1 MDKNFIKDN
10 NLNEAV
16 KRFKQIA
23 EYKSPRQSLKQLN
36 EFTFITNSQVDEDDN
51 DDNMQQQQ
59 NADMNQQPQGMSP
72 EPQNQDGNMNG
83 QMDGNMQ
90 PQASEMPQNGMEMS
104 QDNNAMPQDGGNMQ
118 QGDEEMSMGDDDMGF
133 PGVEEDGV
141 ETEEMEPED
150 EVIDVD
156 ELTQSQETTEFKVD
170 NVDDKLNKVLKII
183 SKFNDAIEAND
194 QKIEDL
200 KKEFQKRNPTAEE
213 TLNLRSLASYPFS
226 ERPDE
231 YWKKQQQ
238 EHPNYNVISDN
249 DVSTA
254 DEQKE
259 FEIRK
264 GDIDNFNERDI
275 MKSLG
280 ESHIKLSDF
289 LQFQKKEV
297 VGKKKLRPLK
307 FSQIF
312 KC

>member
-1 MDKNFIKDN
+1 MKNNTDLIKQYK
-10 NLNEAV
+10 LEEAV
-16 KRFKQIA
+16 KRIQKIN
-23 EYKSPRQSLKQLN
+23 EY
-36 EFTFITNSQVDEDDN
+36 TFYDSTMVEDD
-51 DDNMQQQQ
+51 
-59 NADMNQQPQGMSP
+59 
-72 EPQNQDGNMNG
+72 QD
-83 QMDGNMQ
+83 
-90 PQASEMPQNGMEMS
+90 P
-104 QDNNAMPQDGGNMQ
+104 NAMGADPNGGMPPMGGDPNAMGTDPNMMGGDPNGGMAPMDDPNTMGAEPNGGMPPMDDPNAMGGDPNAMGTDPNGGMPPMDDPNMMGGDPNAM
-118 QGDEEMSMGDDDMGF
+118 GDEEGIEDIDM
-133 PGVEEDGV
+133 
-141 ETEEMEPED
+141 ETEQPGD

-289 LQFQKKEV
+289 LQF
-297 VGKKKLRPLK
+297 
-307 FSQIF
+307 
-312 KC
+312 

>member
-1 MDKNFIKDN
+1 MKNNTDLIKQYK
-10 NLNEAV
+10 LEEAV
-16 KRFKQIA
+16 KRIQKIN
-23 EYKSPRQSLKQLN
+23 EY
-36 EFTFITNSQVDEDDN
+36 TFYDSTMVEDDQDPN
-51 DDNMQQQQ
+51 AMGGDPNAMGPDPNMMGGDPNGGMPPMGGDPNAMGGEPNMTGGDPNGEMPPMDDP
-59 NADMNQQPQGMSP
+59 NAMDGDPNGEMSP
-72 EPQNQDGNMNG
+72 
-83 QMDGNMQ
+83 MDDPNIMGGD
-90 PQASEMPQNGMEMS
+90 P
-104 QDNNAMPQDGGNMQ
+104 NAM
-118 QGDEEMSMGDDDMGF
+118 GDEEDIEDIDM
-133 PGVEEDGV
+133 
-141 ETEEMEPED
+141 ETEQPGD

-289 LQFQKKEV
+289 LQF
-297 VGKKKLRPLK
+297 
-307 FSQIF
+307 
-312 KC
+312 

>member
-1 MDKNFIKDN
+1 MENNTDLIKQYKLEEAIKRIQKINEYTFYDSSMVEDDQDPNAMGDDPNAMGGGPNGAMPPMNDPNAMGTDPNGGMPPMGGDPNAMGGDPNGAMPPMDDPNAMGGDPN
-10 NLNEAV
+10 GEMAPMDDPNMMGDDPNAMG
-16 KRFKQIA
+16 
-23 EYKSPRQSLKQLN
+23 
-36 EFTFITNSQVDEDDN
+36 DEDDIE
-51 DDNMQQQQ
+51 DIDIETE
-59 NADMNQQPQGMSP
+59 QP
-72 EPQNQDGNMNG
+72 
-83 QMDGNMQ
+83 
-90 PQASEMPQNGMEMS
+90 
-104 QDNNAMPQDGGNMQ
+104 
-118 QGDEEMSMGDDDMGF
+118 GDE
-133 PGVEEDGV
+133 VV
-141 ETEEMEPED
+141 
-150 EVIDVD
+150 DVD

-231 YWKKQQQ
+231 YWKKQQE

-289 LQFQKKEV
+289 LQF
-297 VGKKKLRPLK
+297 
-307 FSQIF
+307 
-312 KC
+312 

>member
-1 MDKNFIKDN
+1 MKNNTDLIKQYK
-10 NLNEAV
+10 LEEAV
-16 KRFKQIA
+16 KRIQKIN
-23 EYKSPRQSLKQLN
+23 EY
-36 EFTFITNSQVDEDDN
+36 TFYDSTMVEDDQDPN
-51 DDNMQQQQ
+51 AMGGDPNGGMPPMDDPNAMGTDPNMMGGDPNGGTPPMGGDP
-59 NADMNQQPQGMSP
+59 NAMGGNPNMMGGDPDGEMPPMDDPNAMDGDPNGEMSP
-72 EPQNQDGNMNG
+72 
-83 QMDGNMQ
+83 MDD
-90 PQASEMPQNGMEMS
+90 P
-104 QDNNAMPQDGGNMQ
+104 NAM
-118 QGDEEMSMGDDDMGF
+118 GDEEGIEDIDM
-133 PGVEEDGV
+133 
-141 ETEEMEPED
+141 ETEQPGD

-289 LQFQKKEV
+289 LQF
-297 VGKKKLRPLK
+297 
-307 FSQIF
+307 
-312 KC
+312 

>member
-1 MDKNFIKDN
+1 MKNNTDLIKQYK
-10 NLNEAV
+10 LEEAV
-16 KRFKQIA
+16 KRIQKIN
-23 EYKSPRQSLKQLN
+23 EY
-36 EFTFITNSQVDEDDN
+36 TFYDSTMVEDDQ
-51 DDNMQQQQ
+51 DP
-59 NADMNQQPQGMSP
+59 NAMGGDPNA
-72 EPQNQDGNMNG
+72 
-83 QMDGNMQ
+83 MDGN
-90 PQASEMPQNGMEMS
+90 PNGGMPPMGA
-104 QDNNAMPQDGGNMQ
+104 DPNAMGADPNMMGGDPNGGMAPMDDPNAMGAEPNGGMPPMDDPNAMGGDPNVMGADPNGGMPPMDDPNMMGGEEDIEDIDMETEQ
-118 QGDEEMSMGDDDMGF
+118 PGDE
-133 PGVEEDGV
+133 VV
-141 ETEEMEPED
+141 
-150 EVIDVD
+150 DVD
-156 ELTQSQETTEFKVD
+156 ELTQSQEATEFKVD

-238 EHPNYNVISDN
+238 DHPNYNVISDN

-264 GDIDNFNERDI
+264 GDIDNFNEREV

-289 LQFQKKEV
+289 LQF
-297 VGKKKLRPLK
+297 
-307 FSQIF
+307 
-312 KC
+312 

>member
-1 MDKNFIKDN
+1 MKNNTDLIKQYK
-10 NLNEAV
+10 LEEAV
-16 KRFKQIA
+16 KRIQKIN
-23 EYKSPRQSLKQLN
+23 EY
-36 EFTFITNSQVDEDDN
+36 TFYDSTMVEDD
-51 DDNMQQQQ
+51 
-59 NADMNQQPQGMSP
+59 
-72 EPQNQDGNMNG
+72 QD
-83 QMDGNMQ
+83 
-90 PQASEMPQNGMEMS
+90 P
-104 QDNNAMPQDGGNMQ
+104 NAMGADPNGGMPPMGGDPNAMGADPNMMGGDPNGGMAPMDDPNAMGAEPNGGMPPMDDPNAMGGDPNAMGADPNGGMPPMDDPNMMGGEEDIEDIDMETEQ
-118 QGDEEMSMGDDDMGF
+118 PGDE
-133 PGVEEDGV
+133 VV
-141 ETEEMEPED
+141 
-150 EVIDVD
+150 DVD
-156 ELTQSQETTEFKVD
+156 ELTQSQEATEFKVD

-238 EHPNYNVISDN
+238 DHPNYNVISDN

-254 DEQKE
+254 DKQKE

-264 GDIDNFNERDI
+264 GDIDNFNEREV

-289 LQFQKKEV
+289 LQF
-297 VGKKKLRPLK
+297 
-307 FSQIF
+307 
-312 KC
+312 

>member
-1 MDKNFIKDN
+1 MKNNTDLIKQYK
-10 NLNEAV
+10 LEEAV
-16 KRFKQIA
+16 KRIQKIN
-23 EYKSPRQSLKQLN
+23 EY
-36 EFTFITNSQVDEDDN
+36 TFYDSTMVEDD
-51 DDNMQQQQ
+51 
-59 NADMNQQPQGMSP
+59 
-72 EPQNQDGNMNG
+72 QD
-83 QMDGNMQ
+83 
-90 PQASEMPQNGMEMS
+90 P
-104 QDNNAMPQDGGNMQ
+104 NAMGGDPNGGMPPMDDPNAMGTDPNMMGGDPNGGMPPMGGDPNAMGGNPNMMG
-118 QGDEEMSMGDDDMGF
+118 GDPNGGMPPMGDDPNAMGGD
-133 PGVEEDGV
+133 PNGAMPPMDDPNMMGGEEGIEDIDV
-141 ETEEMEPED
+141 ETEQPGD
-150 EVIDVD
+150 EVVDVD
-156 ELTQSQETTEFKVD
+156 ELTQSQEATEFKVD

-289 LQFQKKEV
+289 LQF
-297 VGKKKLRPLK
+297 
-307 FSQIF
+307 
-312 KC
+312 

>member
-1 MDKNFIKDN
+1 MKNNTDLIKQYK
-10 NLNEAV
+10 LEEAV
-16 KRFKQIA
+16 KRIQKIN
-23 EYKSPRQSLKQLN
+23 EY
-36 EFTFITNSQVDEDDN
+36 TFYDSTMVEDD
-51 DDNMQQQQ
+51 
-59 NADMNQQPQGMSP
+59 
-72 EPQNQDGNMNG
+72 QD
-83 QMDGNMQ
+83 
-90 PQASEMPQNGMEMS
+90 P
-104 QDNNAMPQDGGNMQ
+104 NAMGGDPNAMGGDPNGGMPPMGGDPNAMGTDPNMMGGDPNGGMPPMDDPNMMGGEDIEDIDMETEQ
-118 QGDEEMSMGDDDMGF
+118 PGDE
-133 PGVEEDGV
+133 VV
-141 ETEEMEPED
+141 
-150 EVIDVD
+150 DVD
-156 ELTQSQETTEFKVD
+156 ELTQSQEATEFKVD

-238 EHPNYNVISDN
+238 DHPNYNVISDN

-264 GDIDNFNERDI
+264 GDIDNFNEREV

-289 LQFQKKEV
+289 LQF
-297 VGKKKLRPLK
+297 
-307 FSQIF
+307 
-312 KC
+312 

>member
-1 MDKNFIKDN
+1 MKDN
-10 NLNEAV
+10 TDLIKQYKLEEAV
-16 KRFKQIA
+16 KRIQKIN
-23 EYKSPRQSLKQLN
+23 EY
-36 EFTFITNSQVDEDDN
+36 TFYDSTMVEDD
-51 DDNMQQQQ
+51 
-59 NADMNQQPQGMSP
+59 
-72 EPQNQDGNMNG
+72 QD
-83 QMDGNMQ
+83 
-90 PQASEMPQNGMEMS
+90 P
-104 QDNNAMPQDGGNMQ
+104 NAMGDDPNGGMPPMDDPNAMGTDPNMMGGDPNGGMPPMGGDPNAM
-118 QGDEEMSMGDDDMGF
+118 GDEEGIEDIDM
-133 PGVEEDGV
+133 
-141 ETEEMEPED
+141 ETEQPGD

-238 EHPNYNVISDN
+238 DHPNYNVISDN

-289 LQFQKKEV
+289 LQF
-297 VGKKKLRPLK
+297 
-307 FSQIF
+307 
-312 KC
+312 

>member
-1 MDKNFIKDN
+1 MKNNTDLIKQYK
-10 NLNEAV
+10 LEEAV
-16 KRFKQIA
+16 KRIQKIN
-23 EYKSPRQSLKQLN
+23 EY
-36 EFTFITNSQVDEDDN
+36 TFYDSTMVEDD
-51 DDNMQQQQ
+51 
-59 NADMNQQPQGMSP
+59 
-72 EPQNQDGNMNG
+72 QD
-83 QMDGNMQ
+83 
-90 PQASEMPQNGMEMS
+90 P
-104 QDNNAMPQDGGNMQ
+104 NAMGGDPNAMGGDPNAMGADPNGGMPPMGGDPNMMGGDPNGGMAPMDDPNAMGVDPNGGMPPMDDPNAMGGDPNAMGADPNGGMPPMDDPNMMGGEEGIEDIDMETEQ
-118 QGDEEMSMGDDDMGF
+118 PGDE
-133 PGVEEDGV
+133 VV
-141 ETEEMEPED
+141 
-150 EVIDVD
+150 DVD
-156 ELTQSQETTEFKVD
+156 ELTQSQEATEFKVD

-226 ERPDE
+226 ERPDD

-238 EHPNYNVISDN
+238 DHPNYNVISDN

-264 GDIDNFNERDI
+264 GDIDNFNEREV

-289 LQFQKKEV
+289 LQF
-297 VGKKKLRPLK
+297 
-307 FSQIF
+307 
-312 KC
+312 

>member
-1 MDKNFIKDN
+1 MKNNTDLIKQYK
-10 NLNEAV
+10 LEEAV
-16 KRFKQIA
+16 KRIQKIN
-23 EYKSPRQSLKQLN
+23 EY
-36 EFTFITNSQVDEDDN
+36 TFYDSTMVEDDQDPN
-51 DDNMQQQQ
+51 AMGGDPNAMGGNPNGGMPPMGADPNAMGADPNMMGGDPNGGMAPMDDP
-59 NADMNQQPQGMSP
+59 NAMGADP
-72 EPQNQDGNMNG
+72 NG
-83 QMDGNMQ
+83 
-90 PQASEMPQNGMEMS
+90 EMPPM
-104 QDNNAMPQDGGNMQ
+104 DDPNAMGADPNAMGADPNGGMPPMDDPNMMGGEGIEDIDMETEQ
-118 QGDEEMSMGDDDMGF
+118 PGDE
-133 PGVEEDGV
+133 VV
-141 ETEEMEPED
+141 
-150 EVIDVD
+150 DVD
-156 ELTQSQETTEFKVD
+156 ELTQSQEATEFKVD

-238 EHPNYNVISDN
+238 DHPNYNVISDN

-264 GDIDNFNERDI
+264 GDIDNFNEREV

-289 LQFQKKEV
+289 LQF
-297 VGKKKLRPLK
+297 
-307 FSQIF
+307 
-312 KC
+312 

>member
-1 MDKNFIKDN
+1 MEKNTDLIKQYK
-10 NLNEAV
+10 LEEAV
-16 KRFKQIA
+16 KRIQKIN
-23 EYKSPRQSLKQLN
+23 EY
-36 EFTFITNSQVDEDDN
+36 TFYDSTMVEDD
-51 DDNMQQQQ
+51 
-59 NADMNQQPQGMSP
+59 
-72 EPQNQDGNMNG
+72 QD
-83 QMDGNMQ
+83 
-90 PQASEMPQNGMEMS
+90 P
-104 QDNNAMPQDGGNMQ
+104 NAMGGDPNAMGGNPNGGMPPMGADPNMMGGDPNGGMAPMDDPNAMGAEPNGGMPPMDDPNAMGEDPNAMGADPNGGMPPMDDPNMMGGEEDIEDIDMETEQ
-118 QGDEEMSMGDDDMGF
+118 PGDE
-133 PGVEEDGV
+133 VV
-141 ETEEMEPED
+141 
-150 EVIDVD
+150 DVD
-156 ELTQSQETTEFKVD
+156 ELTQSQEATEFKVD

-238 EHPNYNVISDN
+238 DHPNYNVISDN

-264 GDIDNFNERDI
+264 GDIDNFNEREV

-289 LQFQKKEV
+289 LQF
-297 VGKKKLRPLK
+297 
-307 FSQIF
+307 
-312 KC
+312 

>member
-1 MDKNFIKDN
+1 MKNNTDLIKQYK
-10 NLNEAV
+10 LEEAV
-16 KRFKQIA
+16 KRIQKIN
-23 EYKSPRQSLKQLN
+23 EY
-36 EFTFITNSQVDEDDN
+36 TFYDSTMVEDD
-51 DDNMQQQQ
+51 
-59 NADMNQQPQGMSP
+59 
-72 EPQNQDGNMNG
+72 QD
-83 QMDGNMQ
+83 
-90 PQASEMPQNGMEMS
+90 P
-104 QDNNAMPQDGGNMQ
+104 NAMGGDPNAMGGNPNGGMPPMGADPNAMGADPNMMGGDPNGGMAPMDDPNAMGADPNGGMPPMDDPNAMGGDPNAMGADPNGGMAPMDDPNMMGGEGIEDIDMETEQ
-118 QGDEEMSMGDDDMGF
+118 PGDE
-133 PGVEEDGV
+133 VV
-141 ETEEMEPED
+141 
-150 EVIDVD
+150 DVD
-156 ELTQSQETTEFKVD
+156 ELTQSQEATEFKVD

-238 EHPNYNVISDN
+238 DHPNYNVISDN

-264 GDIDNFNERDI
+264 GDIDNFNEREV

-289 LQFQKKEV
+289 LQF
-297 VGKKKLRPLK
+297 
-307 FSQIF
+307 
-312 KC
+312 

>member
-1 MDKNFIKDN
+1 MKNNTDLIKQYK
-10 NLNEAV
+10 LEEAIKRIQKINE
-16 KRFKQIA
+16 
-23 EYKSPRQSLKQLN
+23 Y
-36 EFTFITNSQVDEDDN
+36 TFYDSTMVEDDQDPN
-51 DDNMQQQQ
+51 AMGGDPNAMGGNPNGGMPPMGGDPNMMGADPNMMGGDPNGGMAPMDDP
-59 NADMNQQPQGMSP
+59 NAMGGDPNA
-72 EPQNQDGNMNG
+72 
-83 QMDGNMQ
+83 MDGGPNG
-90 PQASEMPQNGMEMS
+90 EMPPMDDPNTMGGEEDVEDIDMETE
-104 QDNNAMPQDGGNMQ
+104 QP
-118 QGDEEMSMGDDDMGF
+118 GDE
-133 PGVEEDGV
+133 VV
-141 ETEEMEPED
+141 
-150 EVIDVD
+150 DVD
-156 ELTQSQETTEFKVD
+156 ELTQSQEATEFKVD

-238 EHPNYNVISDN
+238 DHPNYNVISDN

-264 GDIDNFNERDI
+264 GDIDNFNEREV

-289 LQFQKKEV
+289 LQF
-297 VGKKKLRPLK
+297 
-307 FSQIF
+307 
-312 KC
+312 

>member
-1 MDKNFIKDN
+1 MKNNTDLIKQYK
-10 NLNEAV
+10 LEEAV
-16 KRFKQIA
+16 KRIQKIN
-23 EYKSPRQSLKQLN
+23 EY
-36 EFTFITNSQVDEDDN
+36 TFYDSTMVEDDQ
-51 DDNMQQQQ
+51 DP
-59 NADMNQQPQGMSP
+59 NA
-72 EPQNQDGNMNG
+72 
-83 QMDGNMQ
+83 MDGDPNGG
-90 PQASEMPQNGMEMS
+90 MPPM
-104 QDNNAMPQDGGNMQ
+104 DDPNAMGPDPNMMGGDPNGGMAPMDDPNAMGAEPNGGMPPMDDPNAMGGDPNAMGADPNGGMPPMDDPNMMGGEEDIEDIDMETEQ
-118 QGDEEMSMGDDDMGF
+118 PGDE
-133 PGVEEDGV
+133 VV
-141 ETEEMEPED
+141 
-150 EVIDVD
+150 DVD
-156 ELTQSQETTEFKVD
+156 ELTQSQEATEFKVD

-238 EHPNYNVISDN
+238 DHPNYNVISDN

-264 GDIDNFNERDI
+264 GDIDNFNEREV

-289 LQFQKKEV
+289 LQF
-297 VGKKKLRPLK
+297 
-307 FSQIF
+307 
-312 KC
+312 

>member
-1 MDKNFIKDN
+1 MKNNTDLIKQYK
-10 NLNEAV
+10 LEEAV
-16 KRFKQIA
+16 KRIQKIN
-23 EYKSPRQSLKQLN
+23 EY
-36 EFTFITNSQVDEDDN
+36 TFYDSTMVEDDQDPN
-51 DDNMQQQQ
+51 AMGGDPNAMGGNPNGGMPPMGADPNAMGADPNMMGGDPNGGMAPMGDPNAMGGDPNGGMPPMDDP
-59 NADMNQQPQGMSP
+59 NAMGGDPNVMGADP
-72 EPQNQDGNMNG
+72 NG
-83 QMDGNMQ
+83 
-90 PQASEMPQNGMEMS
+90 EMPPMDDPNMMGGEEGIEDIDMETE
-104 QDNNAMPQDGGNMQ
+104 QP
-118 QGDEEMSMGDDDMGF
+118 GDE
-133 PGVEEDGV
+133 VV
-141 ETEEMEPED
+141 
-150 EVIDVD
+150 DVD
-156 ELTQSQETTEFKVD
+156 ELTQSQEATEFKVD

-238 EHPNYNVISDN
+238 DHPNYNVISDN

-264 GDIDNFNERDI
+264 GDIDNFNEREV

-289 LQFQKKEV
+289 LQF
-297 VGKKKLRPLK
+297 
-307 FSQIF
+307 
-312 KC
+312 

>member
-1 MDKNFIKDN
+1 MKNNTDLIKQYK
-10 NLNEAV
+10 LEEAV
-16 KRFKQIA
+16 KRIQKIN
-23 EYKSPRQSLKQLN
+23 EY
-36 EFTFITNSQVDEDDN
+36 TFYDSTMVEDD
-51 DDNMQQQQ
+51 
-59 NADMNQQPQGMSP
+59 
-72 EPQNQDGNMNG
+72 QD
-83 QMDGNMQ
+83 
-90 PQASEMPQNGMEMS
+90 P
-104 QDNNAMPQDGGNMQ
+104 NAMGGDPNAMGADPNGGMPPMGGDPNMMGGDPNGGMAPMDDPNAMGADPNGGMPPMDDPNAMGGDPNAMGADPKGGMPPMDDPNMMGGEEDIEDIDMETEQ
-118 QGDEEMSMGDDDMGF
+118 PGDE
-133 PGVEEDGV
+133 VV
-141 ETEEMEPED
+141 
-150 EVIDVD
+150 DVD
-156 ELTQSQETTEFKVD
+156 ELTQSQEATEFKVD

-231 YWKKQQQ
+231 YWKKQQE

-289 LQFQKKEV
+289 LQF
-297 VGKKKLRPLK
+297 
-307 FSQIF
+307 
-312 KC
+312 

>member
-1 MDKNFIKDN
+1 MKNNTDLIKQYK
-10 NLNEAV
+10 LEEAV
-16 KRFKQIA
+16 KRIQKIN
-23 EYKSPRQSLKQLN
+23 EY
-36 EFTFITNSQVDEDDN
+36 TFYDSTMVEDD
-51 DDNMQQQQ
+51 
-59 NADMNQQPQGMSP
+59 
-72 EPQNQDGNMNG
+72 QD
-83 QMDGNMQ
+83 
-90 PQASEMPQNGMEMS
+90 P
-104 QDNNAMPQDGGNMQ
+104 NAMGGEQNMMG
-118 QGDEEMSMGDDDMGF
+118 GDPNGGMPPMGADPNMMGGDPNGGMPPMDDPNMMGGDPNGGMPPMGDDPNAMGGD
-133 PGVEEDGV
+133 PNGGMPPMGDDPNAMGGDPNGAMPPMDDPNMMGGEEDI
-141 ETEEMEPED
+141 EDIDIEEEQPGD
-150 EVIDVD
+150 EVVDVD
-156 ELTQSQETTEFKVD
+156 ELTQSQEATEFKVD

-289 LQFQKKEV
+289 LQF
-297 VGKKKLRPLK
+297 
-307 FSQIF
+307 
-312 KC
+312 

>member
-1 MDKNFIKDN
+1 MKNNTDLIKQYK
-10 NLNEAV
+10 LEEAV
-16 KRFKQIA
+16 KRIQKIN
-23 EYKSPRQSLKQLN
+23 EY
-36 EFTFITNSQVDEDDN
+36 TFYDSTMVEDDQ
-51 DDNMQQQQ
+51 DP
-59 NADMNQQPQGMSP
+59 NAMGGDPNA
-72 EPQNQDGNMNG
+72 
-83 QMDGNMQ
+83 MDGN
-90 PQASEMPQNGMEMS
+90 PNGGMPPMGA
-104 QDNNAMPQDGGNMQ
+104 DPNAMGADPNMMGGDPNGGMAPMDDPNAMGADPNGGMPPMDDPNAMGGDPNAMGADPNGGMAPMDDPNMMGGEEDIEDIDIEEEQ
-118 QGDEEMSMGDDDMGF
+118 PGDE
-133 PGVEEDGV
+133 VV
-141 ETEEMEPED
+141 
-150 EVIDVD
+150 DVD
-156 ELTQSQETTEFKVD
+156 ELTQSQEATEFKVD

-259 FEIRK
+259 FIRK
-264 GDIDNFNERDI
+264 GDIDNFNEREV

-289 LQFQKKEV
+289 LQF
-297 VGKKKLRPLK
+297 
-307 FSQIF
+307 
-312 KC
+312 

>member
-1 MDKNFIKDN
+1 MKNNTDLIKQYK
-10 NLNEAV
+10 LEEAV
-16 KRFKQIA
+16 KRIQKIN
-23 EYKSPRQSLKQLN
+23 EY
-36 EFTFITNSQVDEDDN
+36 TFYDSTMVEDD
-51 DDNMQQQQ
+51 
-59 NADMNQQPQGMSP
+59 
-72 EPQNQDGNMNG
+72 QD
-83 QMDGNMQ
+83 
-90 PQASEMPQNGMEMS
+90 P
-104 QDNNAMPQDGGNMQ
+104 NAMGGDPNMTG
-118 QGDEEMSMGDDDMGF
+118 GDPNGGMPPMNDPNAMGPDPNMMGDDPNAMGGD
-133 PGVEEDGV
+133 PNGAMPPMDDPNMMGGEEDI
-141 ETEEMEPED
+141 EDIDIEEEQPGD
-150 EVIDVD
+150 EVVDVD
-156 ELTQSQETTEFKVD
+156 ELTQSQEATEFKVD

-259 FEIRK
+259 FIRK

-289 LQFQKKEV
+289 LQF
-297 VGKKKLRPLK
+297 
-307 FSQIF
+307 
-312 KC
+312 

>member
-1 MDKNFIKDN
+1 MKNNTDLIKQYK
-10 NLNEAV
+10 LEEAV
-16 KRFKQIA
+16 KRIQKIN
-23 EYKSPRQSLKQLN
+23 EY
-36 EFTFITNSQVDEDDN
+36 TFYDSTMVEDD
-51 DDNMQQQQ
+51 
-59 NADMNQQPQGMSP
+59 
-72 EPQNQDGNMNG
+72 QD
-83 QMDGNMQ
+83 
-90 PQASEMPQNGMEMS
+90 P
-104 QDNNAMPQDGGNMQ
+104 NAMGADPNGGMPPMGGDPNAMGADPNMMGGDPNGGMAPMDDPNAMGAEPNGGMPPMDDPNAMGGDPNAMGADPNGGMPPMDDPNMMGGEDIEDIDMETEQ
-118 QGDEEMSMGDDDMGF
+118 PGDE
-133 PGVEEDGV
+133 VV
-141 ETEEMEPED
+141 
-150 EVIDVD
+150 DVD
-156 ELTQSQETTEFKVD
+156 ELTQSQEATEFKVD

-238 EHPNYNVISDN
+238 DHPNYNVISDN

-264 GDIDNFNERDI
+264 GDIDNFNEREV

-289 LQFQKKEV
+289 LQF
-297 VGKKKLRPLK
+297 
-307 FSQIF
+307 
-312 KC
+312 

>member
-1 MDKNFIKDN
+1 MKNNTDLIKQYK
-10 NLNEAV
+10 LEEAV
-16 KRFKQIA
+16 KRIQKIN
-23 EYKSPRQSLKQLN
+23 EY
-36 EFTFITNSQVDEDDN
+36 TFYDSTMVEDDQDPN
-51 DDNMQQQQ
+51 AMGGDPNAMGADPNGGMPPMGGDPNAMGADPNMMGGDP
-59 NADMNQQPQGMSP
+59 NGGMAP
-72 EPQNQDGNMNG
+72 
-83 QMDGNMQ
+83 MDG
-90 PQASEMPQNGMEMS
+90 P
-104 QDNNAMPQDGGNMQ
+104 NAMGAEPNGGMPPMDDPNAMGGDPNAMGADPNGEIPPMDDPNMMGGEDIEDIDMETEQ
-118 QGDEEMSMGDDDMGF
+118 PGDE
-133 PGVEEDGV
+133 VV
-141 ETEEMEPED
+141 
-150 EVIDVD
+150 DVD
-156 ELTQSQETTEFKVD
+156 ELTQSQEATEFKVD

-238 EHPNYNVISDN
+238 DHPNYNVISDN

-264 GDIDNFNERDI
+264 GDIDNFNEREV

-289 LQFQKKEV
+289 LQF
-297 VGKKKLRPLK
+297 
-307 FSQIF
+307 
-312 KC
+312 

>member
-1 MDKNFIKDN
+1 MKNNTDLIKQYK
-10 NLNEAV
+10 LEEAV
-16 KRFKQIA
+16 KRIQKIN
-23 EYKSPRQSLKQLN
+23 EY
-36 EFTFITNSQVDEDDN
+36 TFYDSTMVEDDQ
-51 DDNMQQQQ
+51 DP
-59 NADMNQQPQGMSP
+59 NAMGGDPNAMGGNPNGGMP
-72 EPQNQDGNMNG
+72 P
-83 QMDGNMQ
+83 MDGD
-90 PQASEMPQNGMEMS
+90 P
-104 QDNNAMPQDGGNMQ
+104 NAMGADPNMMGGDPNGGMAPMDDPNAMGADPNGGMPPMDDPNAMGGDPNAMGADPNGGMAPMDDPNMMGGEDIEDIDMETEQ
-118 QGDEEMSMGDDDMGF
+118 PGDE
-133 PGVEEDGV
+133 VV
-141 ETEEMEPED
+141 
-150 EVIDVD
+150 DVD
-156 ELTQSQETTEFKVD
+156 ELTQSQEATEFKVD
-170 NVDDKLNKVLKII
+170 NVADKLNKVLKII

-289 LQFQKKEV
+289 LQF
-297 VGKKKLRPLK
+297 
-307 FSQIF
+307 
-312 KC
+312 

>member
-1 MDKNFIKDN
+1 MKNNTDLIKQYK
-10 NLNEAV
+10 LEEAV
-16 KRFKQIA
+16 KRIQKIN
-23 EYKSPRQSLKQLN
+23 EY
-36 EFTFITNSQVDEDDN
+36 TFYDSTMVEDDQDPN
-51 DDNMQQQQ
+51 AMGGDPNAMGGNPNGGMPPMGGDPNAMGPDPNMMGEDPNGGMVPMDDP
-59 NADMNQQPQGMSP
+59 NAMGADPNGGMP
-72 EPQNQDGNMNG
+72 PMDDPNAMGGDPNG
-83 QMDGNMQ
+83 
-90 PQASEMPQNGMEMS
+90 EMPPMDDPNMMGGEEDIEDIDMETE
-104 QDNNAMPQDGGNMQ
+104 QP
-118 QGDEEMSMGDDDMGF
+118 GDE
-133 PGVEEDGV
+133 VV
-141 ETEEMEPED
+141 
-150 EVIDVD
+150 DVD
-156 ELTQSQETTEFKVD
+156 ELTQSQEATEFKVD

-238 EHPNYNVISDN
+238 DHPNYNVISDN

-264 GDIDNFNERDI
+264 GDIDNFNEREV

-289 LQFQKKEV
+289 LQF
-297 VGKKKLRPLK
+297 
-307 FSQIF
+307 
-312 KC
+312 

>member
-1 MDKNFIKDN
+1 MKNNTDLIKQYK
-10 NLNEAV
+10 LEEAV
-16 KRFKQIA
+16 KRIQKIN
-23 EYKSPRQSLKQLN
+23 EY
-36 EFTFITNSQVDEDDN
+36 TFYDSTMVEDD
-51 DDNMQQQQ
+51 
-59 NADMNQQPQGMSP
+59 
-72 EPQNQDGNMNG
+72 QD
-83 QMDGNMQ
+83 
-90 PQASEMPQNGMEMS
+90 P
-104 QDNNAMPQDGGNMQ
+104 NAMGADPNGGMPPMGGDPNAMGADPNMMGGDPNGGMAPMDDPNTMGAEPNGGMPPMDDPNAMGGDPNAMGADPNGGMPPMDDPNMMGGEDIEDIDMETEQ
-118 QGDEEMSMGDDDMGF
+118 PGDE
-133 PGVEEDGV
+133 VV
-141 ETEEMEPED
+141 
-150 EVIDVD
+150 DVD
-156 ELTQSQETTEFKVD
+156 ELTQSQEATEFKVD

-226 ERPDE
+226 ERPDD

-238 EHPNYNVISDN
+238 DHPNYNVISDN

-264 GDIDNFNERDI
+264 GDIDNFNEREV

-289 LQFQKKEV
+289 LQF
-297 VGKKKLRPLK
+297 
-307 FSQIF
+307 
-312 KC
+312 

>member
-1 MDKNFIKDN
+1 MKNNTDLIKQYK
-10 NLNEAV
+10 LEEAV
-16 KRFKQIA
+16 KRIQKIN
-23 EYKSPRQSLKQLN
+23 EY
-36 EFTFITNSQVDEDDN
+36 TFYDSTMVEDDQDPN
-51 DDNMQQQQ
+51 AMGGDPNAMGPDPNMMGGDPNGGMPPMGGDPNAMGGEPNMTGGDPNGEMPPMDDP
-59 NADMNQQPQGMSP
+59 NAMDGDPNGEMSP
-72 EPQNQDGNMNG
+72 
-83 QMDGNMQ
+83 MDDPNIMGGD
-90 PQASEMPQNGMEMS
+90 P
-104 QDNNAMPQDGGNMQ
+104 NAM
-118 QGDEEMSMGDDDMGF
+118 GDEEDIEDIDM
-133 PGVEEDGV
+133 
-141 ETEEMEPED
+141 ETEQPGD

-238 EHPNYNVISDN
+238 DHPNYNVISDN

-289 LQFQKKEV
+289 LQF
-297 VGKKKLRPLK
+297 
-307 FSQIF
+307 
-312 KC
+312 

>member
-1 MDKNFIKDN
+1 MKNNTDLIKQYK
-10 NLNEAV
+10 LEEAV
-16 KRFKQIA
+16 KRIQKIN
-23 EYKSPRQSLKQLN
+23 EY
-36 EFTFITNSQVDEDDN
+36 TFYDSTMVEDD
-51 DDNMQQQQ
+51 
-59 NADMNQQPQGMSP
+59 
-72 EPQNQDGNMNG
+72 QD
-83 QMDGNMQ
+83 
-90 PQASEMPQNGMEMS
+90 P
-104 QDNNAMPQDGGNMQ
+104 NAMGADPNAMGADPNGGMPPMDDPNAMGGDPNAMGADPNGGMPPMDDPNMMGGEEGIEDIDMETEQ
-118 QGDEEMSMGDDDMGF
+118 PGDE
-133 PGVEEDGV
+133 VV
-141 ETEEMEPED
+141 
-150 EVIDVD
+150 DVD
-156 ELTQSQETTEFKVD
+156 ELTQSQEATEFKVD

-226 ERPDE
+226 ERPDD

-238 EHPNYNVISDN
+238 DHPNYNVISDN

-264 GDIDNFNERDI
+264 GDIDNFNEREV

-289 LQFQKKEV
+289 LQF
-297 VGKKKLRPLK
+297 
-307 FSQIF
+307 
-312 KC
+312 

>member
-1 MDKNFIKDN
+1 MKNNTDLIKQYK
-10 NLNEAV
+10 LEEAV
-16 KRFKQIA
+16 KRIQKIN
-23 EYKSPRQSLKQLN
+23 EY
-36 EFTFITNSQVDEDDN
+36 TFYDSTMVEDDQDSN
-51 DDNMQQQQ
+51 AMGGDPNGGMPPMDDPNAMGTDPNMMGGDPNGGMPPMGGDP
-59 NADMNQQPQGMSP
+59 NAMGGNPNMMGGDPNGEMPPMDDPNAMDGDPNGEMSP
-72 EPQNQDGNMNG
+72 
-83 QMDGNMQ
+83 MDD
-90 PQASEMPQNGMEMS
+90 P
-104 QDNNAMPQDGGNMQ
+104 NAM
-118 QGDEEMSMGDDDMGF
+118 GDEEGIEDIDM
-133 PGVEEDGV
+133 
-141 ETEEMEPED
+141 ETEQPGD

-254 DEQKE
+254 DEQKK
-259 FEIRK
+259 FEIHK
-264 GDIDNFNERDI
+264 GEIDNFNERDI

-289 LQFQKKEV
+289 LQF
-297 VGKKKLRPLK
+297 
-307 FSQIF
+307 
-312 KC
+312 

>member
-1 MDKNFIKDN
+1 MKNNTDLIKQYK
-10 NLNEAV
+10 LEEAV
-16 KRFKQIA
+16 KRIQKIN
-23 EYKSPRQSLKQLN
+23 EY
-36 EFTFITNSQVDEDDN
+36 TFYDSTMVEDDQDPN
-51 DDNMQQQQ
+51 AMGGNPNGGMPPMDDPNAMGPDPNMMGGDPNGGMPPMGGDP
-59 NADMNQQPQGMSP
+59 NAIGG
-72 EPQNQDGNMNG
+72 EPNMMGGDPNG
-83 QMDGNMQ
+83 EMPPMDDPNAMDGGPNG
-90 PQASEMPQNGMEMS
+90 EMPPM
-104 QDNNAMPQDGGNMQ
+104 DDPNAM
-118 QGDEEMSMGDDDMGF
+118 GDEEGIEDIDM
-133 PGVEEDGV
+133 
-141 ETEEMEPED
+141 ETEQPGD

-289 LQFQKKEV
+289 LQF
-297 VGKKKLRPLK
+297 
-307 FSQIF
+307 
-312 KC
+312 

>member
-1 MDKNFIKDN
+1 MKNNTDLIKQYK
-10 NLNEAV
+10 LEEAV
-16 KRFKQIA
+16 KRIQKIN
-23 EYKSPRQSLKQLN
+23 EY
-36 EFTFITNSQVDEDDN
+36 TFYDSTMVEDD
-51 DDNMQQQQ
+51 
-59 NADMNQQPQGMSP
+59 
-72 EPQNQDGNMNG
+72 QD
-83 QMDGNMQ
+83 
-90 PQASEMPQNGMEMS
+90 P
-104 QDNNAMPQDGGNMQ
+104 NAMGGDPNAMGGNPNGGMPPMGGDPNAMGPDPNMMGGDPNGGMAPMDDPNAMGADPNGGMPPMDDPNAMGEDPNAMGADPNGGMPPMDDPNMMGGEDIEDIDMETEQ
-118 QGDEEMSMGDDDMGF
+118 PGDE
-133 PGVEEDGV
+133 VV
-141 ETEEMEPED
+141 
-150 EVIDVD
+150 DVD
-156 ELTQSQETTEFKVD
+156 ELTQSQEATEFKVD

-238 EHPNYNVISDN
+238 DHPNYNVISDN

-264 GDIDNFNERDI
+264 GDIDNFNEREV

-289 LQFQKKEV
+289 LQF
-297 VGKKKLRPLK
+297 
-307 FSQIF
+307 
-312 KC
+312 

>member
-1 MDKNFIKDN
+1 MENNTDLIKQYKLEEAIKRIQKINEYTFYDSSMVEDDQDPNAMGDDPNAMGGGPNGAMPPMNDPNAMGTDPNGGMPPMGGDPNAMGGDPNMMGGDPNGAMPPMDDPNAMGGDPN
-10 NLNEAV
+10 GEMPPMDDPNMMGDDPNAMG
-16 KRFKQIA
+16 
-23 EYKSPRQSLKQLN
+23 
-36 EFTFITNSQVDEDDN
+36 DEDDIE
-51 DDNMQQQQ
+51 DIDIETE
-59 NADMNQQPQGMSP
+59 QP
-72 EPQNQDGNMNG
+72 
-83 QMDGNMQ
+83 
-90 PQASEMPQNGMEMS
+90 
-104 QDNNAMPQDGGNMQ
+104 
-118 QGDEEMSMGDDDMGF
+118 GDE
-133 PGVEEDGV
+133 VV
-141 ETEEMEPED
+141 
-150 EVIDVD
+150 DVD

-213 TLNLRSLASYPFS
+213 TLNLRSLTSYPFS

-289 LQFQKKEV
+289 LQF
-297 VGKKKLRPLK
+297 
-307 FSQIF
+307 
-312 KC
+312 

>member
-1 MDKNFIKDN
+1 MEKNTDLIKQYK
-10 NLNEAV
+10 LEEAV
-16 KRFKQIA
+16 KRIQKIN
-23 EYKSPRQSLKQLN
+23 EY
-36 EFTFITNSQVDEDDN
+36 TFYDSTMVEDD
-51 DDNMQQQQ
+51 
-59 NADMNQQPQGMSP
+59 
-72 EPQNQDGNMNG
+72 QD
-83 QMDGNMQ
+83 
-90 PQASEMPQNGMEMS
+90 P
-104 QDNNAMPQDGGNMQ
+104 NAMGADPNGGMPPMGGDPNAMGADPNMMGGDPNGGMAPMDDPNAMGAEPNGGMPPMDDPNAMGGDPNAMGTDPNGGMPPMDDPNMMGGEEDIEDIDMETEQ
-118 QGDEEMSMGDDDMGF
+118 PGDE
-133 PGVEEDGV
+133 VV
-141 ETEEMEPED
+141 
-150 EVIDVD
+150 DVD
-156 ELTQSQETTEFKVD
+156 ELTQSQEATEFKVD

-226 ERPDE
+226 ERPDD

-238 EHPNYNVISDN
+238 DHPNYNVISDN

-264 GDIDNFNERDI
+264 GDIDNFNEREV

-289 LQFQKKEV
+289 LQF
-297 VGKKKLRPLK
+297 
-307 FSQIF
+307 
-312 KC
+312 

>member
-1 MDKNFIKDN
+1 MKNNTDLIKQYK
-10 NLNEAV
+10 LEEAV
-16 KRFKQIA
+16 KRIQKIN
-23 EYKSPRQSLKQLN
+23 EY
-36 EFTFITNSQVDEDDN
+36 TFYDSTMVEDD
-51 DDNMQQQQ
+51 
-59 NADMNQQPQGMSP
+59 
-72 EPQNQDGNMNG
+72 QD
-83 QMDGNMQ
+83 
-90 PQASEMPQNGMEMS
+90 P
-104 QDNNAMPQDGGNMQ
+104 NAMGADPNGGMPPMGGDPNAMGADPNMMGGDPNGGMAPMDDPNAMGAEPNGGMPPMDDPNAMGGDPNAMGADPNGGMPPMNDPNMMGGEEDIEDIDIEEEQ
-118 QGDEEMSMGDDDMGF
+118 PGDE
-133 PGVEEDGV
+133 VV
-141 ETEEMEPED
+141 
-150 EVIDVD
+150 DVD
-156 ELTQSQETTEFKVD
+156 ELTQSQEATEFKVD

-238 EHPNYNVISDN
+238 DHPNYNVISDN

-264 GDIDNFNERDI
+264 GDIDNFNEREV

-289 LQFQKKEV
+289 LQF
-297 VGKKKLRPLK
+297 
-307 FSQIF
+307 
-312 KC
+312 

>member
-1 MDKNFIKDN
+1 MKNNTDLIKQYK
-10 NLNEAV
+10 LEEAV
-16 KRFKQIA
+16 KRIQKIN
-23 EYKSPRQSLKQLN
+23 EY
-36 EFTFITNSQVDEDDN
+36 TFYDSTMVEDD
-51 DDNMQQQQ
+51 
-59 NADMNQQPQGMSP
+59 
-72 EPQNQDGNMNG
+72 QD
-83 QMDGNMQ
+83 
-90 PQASEMPQNGMEMS
+90 P
-104 QDNNAMPQDGGNMQ
+104 NAMGGDPNAMGGNPNGGMPPMGADPNMMGGDPNGGMAPMDDPNAMGGDPNGGMPPMDDPNAMGGDPNAMDADPNGGMPPMDDPNMMGGEDIEDIDMETEQ
-118 QGDEEMSMGDDDMGF
+118 PGDE
-133 PGVEEDGV
+133 VV
-141 ETEEMEPED
+141 
-150 EVIDVD
+150 DVD
-156 ELTQSQETTEFKVD
+156 ELTQSQEATEFKVD

-264 GDIDNFNERDI
+264 GDIDNFNEREV

-289 LQFQKKEV
+289 LQF
-297 VGKKKLRPLK
+297 
-307 FSQIF
+307 
-312 KC
+312 